1 MIRYYSGM
9 HTCILKNR
17 KKVLGRKYSCTFI
30 LFIKKLTGTAVKIRV
45 IYDYSAIRDFPS
57 SWHV

>member
-17 KKVLGRKYSCTFI
+17 KKVLKVVNTAVH